1 MMTVS
6 KCSKDAGTVLHGI
19 DWKPEGDRSIRMD
32 LLCDREKGGTF
43 PPLKQQGG
51 AKEGS
56 PASLRSPMKVIPM
69 EQRFLWEVLPGSLGS
84 AGVREFC
91 TLRAQVVALSRQGQG
106 RCNRKGQEVQ
116 NLKQGVFFYKVL

>member
-51 AKEGS
+51 AKGGQPSIAEKPNEGHTHGAEVPLGGSTRLPRISGGERILHSQS
-56 PASLRSPMKVIPM
+56 P
-69 EQRFLWEVLPGSLGS
+69 GG
-84 AGVREFC
+84 G
-91 TLRAQVVALSRQGQG
+91 T
-106 RCNRKGQEVQ
+106 
-116 NLKQGVFFYKVL
+116 